1 MNYYIGK
8 PQIYL
13 FMLVL
18 ILGEKAI
25 FLISNSRGKGV
36 CVVFGLFEDLKK
48 WLSIIVVGDII

>member
-13 FMLVL
+13 FMLVF

-25 FLISNSRGKGV
+25 FLISNSREKGV

-48 WLSIIVVGDII
+48 WLSIIVVGDIF

>member
-18 ILGEKAI
+18 ILGEKDI
-25 FLISNSRGKGV
+25 FLILNSRGKGV

-48 WLSIIVVGDII
+48 WLSIIVVGGIF